1 MKFWKYG
8 MLQLRK
14 NYRRAIQKR
23 NVNRGKK
30 PDMSWFNLCLTFF
43 IIFSRLGDTIV
54 TVEEQKTGNVECI
67 QYQ

>member
-14 NYRRAIQKR
+14 NYRTAIRKR

-30 PDMSWFNLCLTFF
+30 PDMSWFILCLTFF
-43 IIFSRLGDTIV
+43 IKFSRLGDTIV
-54 TVEEQKTGNVECI
+54 TVEEQKMGNVECI